1 MYIHKTPSPTLMFG
15 KNEKADIGKE
25 INSVDVSKLNPP
37 LDEDSLLKELVAQFL
52 AHDGYVET
60 RKAFA
65 EEVLTEEDTLKS
77 GRATTLD
84 NYAVEEDTDA
94 VNRQRKLTLISA
106 KSPTWVADN
115 IFRNTYGDFR
125 RRY

>member
-1 MYIHKTPSPTLMFG
+1 MYIHEELPAPLLIFG

-25 INSVDVSKLNPP
+25 ISSAEVSKIYPP
-37 LDEDSLLKELVAQFL
+37 LDENSLLKELVAQFL

-65 EEVLTEEDTLKS
+65 EEVLIEEGTLKS

-84 NYAVEEDTDA
+84 NYAVEEDSDA
-94 VNRQRKLTLISA
+94 VNRQRMTDLHSFVKV
-106 KSPTWVADN
+106 PTN
-115 IFRNTYGDFR
+115 G
-125 RRY
+125 